1 MSNTG
6 LRFRVLVAAGALI
19 ATSVAMS
26 ASERIFSQPVD
37 NQSIHGPSNRAP
49 DGSVDAEVAD
59 DFELTAAVDRVV
71 AYGFNFPDPVPDF
84 GGVYVRFYASSGSG
98 GPGAL
103 QQEYFLAAG
112 DPHVVNDMELDGSL
126 DITLPS
132 AFSASGKHFVSVQPV
147 TATNWYRWSAHSHD
161 VQGQPY
167 FYRDPGSGS
176 ATWLNDDG
184 FGNNDT
190 DIAFDLYGT
199 VTAAGHIASLSAA
212 TLPRSGYLEIFG
224 SNFGGSG
231 SVSIDGIPAPVASWR
246 TIASSRTFRSRPCSA
261 PCRSS

>member
-26 ASERIFSQPVD
+26 ASERTFSQPVD

-98 GPGAL
+98 GL
-103 QQEYFLAAG
+103 
-112 DPHVVNDMELDGSL
+112 
-126 DITLPS
+126 
-132 AFSASGKHFVSVQPV
+132 
-147 TATNWYRWSAHSHD
+147 
-161 VQGQPY
+161 
-167 FYRDPGSGS
+167 
-176 ATWLNDDG
+176 
-184 FGNNDT
+184 
-190 DIAFDLYGT
+190 
-199 VTAAGHIASLSAA
+199 
-212 TLPRSGYLEIFG
+212 
-224 SNFGGSG
+224 
-231 SVSIDGIPAPVASWR
+231 
-246 TIASSRTFRSRPCSA
+246 SRTTRCIR
-261 PCRSS
+261 